1 MTWAA
6 PPPISAGP
14 PVKSSSNTACAST
27 GTAWP
32 PPPCPNLDADHTDYL
47 LLLRK
52 LREIPGIKK
61 IFIRSGIRFDYLLQ
75 DKNGEFFADL
85 VKHHISGQLK
95 VAPEHCVG
103 HVLDAMGKPHI
114 GTYEKFREKYQR
126 LNQKYGKTSTW
137 CPI

>member
-14 PVKSSSNTACAST
+14 PVKSSANTACAST
-27 GTAWP
+27 RDCLAPT
-32 PPPCPNLDADHTDYL
+32 PCPNLDADHTDYL

-75 DKNGEFFADL
+75 DKMVNFFADL
-85 VKHHISGQLK
+85 VKHQH
-95 VAPEHCVG
+95 
-103 HVLDAMGKPHI
+103 
-114 GTYEKFREKYQR
+114 QR
-126 LNQKYGKTSTW
+126 SAEGG
-137 CPI
+137 P